1 MSSLLGAGT
10 VEIKSAV
17 PVFKGISKSAFLD
30 FSLDFTETIS
40 NSMVYTPLEMPIFSA
55 IPHAVVRFSSRR
67 DQTRPIRQKG
77 ATMIQMGKVTAKQI
91 GDTIYIVR
99 SRTSTTANETAYEKV
114 RRLILDDTEK
124 SQRTLPKT
132 LEKSSEI
139 SFNKEP
145 S

>member
-1 MSSLLGAGT
+1 MIQVRS
-10 VEIKSAV
+10 
-17 PVFKGISKSAFLD
+17 ISVD
-30 FSLDFTETIS
+30 
-40 NSMVYTPLEMPIFSA
+40 
-55 IPHAVVRFSSRR
+55 
-67 DQTRPIRQKG
+67 
-77 ATMIQMGKVTAKQI
+77 MIQMGVVSVKQI

-99 SRTSTTANETAYEKV
+99 SQTSTTANETAYEKV

-124 SQRTLPKT
+124 KQRTLPKT

>member
-1 MSSLLGAGT
+1 M
-10 VEIKSAV
+10 I
-17 PVFKGISKSAFLD
+17 
-30 FSLDFTETIS
+30 
-40 NSMVYTPLEMPIFSA
+40 
-55 IPHAVVRFSSRR
+55 
-67 DQTRPIRQKG
+67 Q
-77 ATMIQMGKVTAKQI
+77 MIQMGRVTAKQI

-99 SRTSTTANETAYEKV
+99 SQTSTTANETAYEKV

-124 SQRTLPKT
+124 KQRTLPKT